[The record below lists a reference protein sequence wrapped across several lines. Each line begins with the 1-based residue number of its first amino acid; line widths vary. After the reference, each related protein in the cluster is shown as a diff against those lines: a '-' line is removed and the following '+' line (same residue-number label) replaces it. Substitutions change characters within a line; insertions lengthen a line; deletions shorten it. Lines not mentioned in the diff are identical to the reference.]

1 MSLVISG
8 VRYFG
13 PWLSLRPKTP
23 VFARDR
29 VWDMD
34 TAVRRSDRL
43 SCLRLGISSIVAL
56 LAVSFSGCGGCSSE
70 QSGSYGG
77 KSQEEFVKAL
87 KEKKQR
93 EADADRE
100 ATQPGKR
107 QPAKKATPPTQ
118 PAPPSEDEQ
127 SGQNTKPNPSRHPNN
142 TASGEESSDGAPPPL
157 PPPLPPPA
165 DLTQWDEHDFHVAR
179 LISDRRLVEAVAVR
193 AMRPQK
199 TEAEARTLID
209 LIALKPIGPSA
220 TAPTAAGPRRSGSKP
235 EDAALLAR
243 AADALAA
250 NGTAMAR
257 QALVAMIQGTIPTAD
272 AKAAAEAALD
282 AIGRQK
288 ASWADAI
295 LLDVVF
301 QPERFLSEGGP
312 WAAPDALRQRTLA
325 LLRGQQGSSVREQLA
340 LRLAQHAADQSGR
353 SSIVGLLSEPVLANL
368 PAQVV
373 LYQSARLPQDQ
384 SVTLE
389 RHFATWSR
397 CALKHW
403 LELPPEGDEPVLEP
417 SQAAAVAR
425 LLWNDQFVSILELRH
440 RSIGA
445 LPEAP
450 TLLALSAT
458 IPTVAMRKRLVRTL
472 DRHYLDGPGVLRHA
486 TLASGGVFDPALPL
500 SVREV
505 IRENTRSATKS
516 ASRPPGGRPTP
527 PPVMTRP
534 PMSDDWEALVVDLLR
549 QQCRSY
555 FKAGLARMT
564 EQRGQSVRTAE
575 RSSAAPGGEQS
586 AKKSW
591 WPFTLHAGAEALVHY
606 EIDRES
612 IGQSGR
618 GPEAPL
624 RLCYLRLEEKG
635 RPSRPLSNYRR
646 QIRNLVERRCEGGY
660 WLAGRLDAEAG
671 KACCIDLFVLPA
683 KAGVVLAPEEEQQLT
698 IELLVIQ
705 TTDVSDVLSTA
716 SQEP

>member
-1 MSLVISG
+1 M
-8 VRYFG
+8 
-13 PWLSLRPKTP
+13 
-23 VFARDR
+23 
-29 VWDMD
+29 
-34 TAVRRSDRL
+34 L
-43 SCLRLGISSIVAL
+43 SCPRLAISSFIAL
-56 LAVSFSGCGGCSSE
+56 LAVSFSGCGGCGGE
-70 QSGSYGG
+70 QTSGAFGG

-93 EADADRE
+93 EEEAERE

-107 QPAKKATPPTQ
+107 PTAKAATQPTQ
-118 PAPPSEDEQ
+118 PGQPSEDGQ
-127 SGQNTKPNPSRHPNN
+127 SGQSANSNPSKHPNN
-142 TASGEESSDGAPPPL
+142 NASDEESPDGPPPPL

-165 DLTQWDEHDFHVAR
+165 DLIQWDEHDFHVAR
-179 LISDRRLVEAVAVR
+179 LISDRRLVGAVAVR

-199 TEAEARTLID
+199 TEAEARMLID
-209 LIALKPIGPSA
+209 LIAIKPNGPSA
-220 TAPTAAGPRRSGSKP
+220 IDRAVSGPRGGESRP

-257 QALVAMIQGTIPTAD
+257 QALVAMIQGAIPTAD
-272 AKAAAEAALD
+272 AKAAAEAALE

-288 ASWADAI
+288 ASWASAI

-325 LLRGQQGSSVREQLA
+325 LLRGQEGSSVREQLA

-368 PAQVV
+368 PAQVI
-373 LYQSARLPQDQ
+373 LFKSARLPQDQ
-384 SVTLE
+384 NLMLE

-397 CALKHW
+397 RALAHW
-403 LELPPEGDEPVLEP
+403 LELPTEGEEPVLDP
-417 SQAAAVAR
+417 SQAATVAR

-450 TLLALSAT
+450 ALVALSAT
-458 IPTVAMRKRLVRTL
+458 IPTVAMRKRLARTL

-486 TLASGGVFDPALPL
+486 TLASGGVFDPALSL

-505 IRENTRSATKS
+505 IRENTRSASKPG
-516 ASRPPGGRPTP
+516 RPPAGRPVHP
-527 PPVMTRP
+527 AAVMRP
-534 PMSDDWEALVVDLLR
+534 PTSYDWEVLVVDLVR
-549 QQCRSY
+549 QQCRTY
-555 FKAGLARMT
+555 FKAGLARMS
-564 EQRGQSVRTAE
+564 EQRGQSMRTAE
-575 RSSAAPGGEQS
+575 RSPDAPSGEQS

-591 WPFTLHAGAEALVHY
+591 WPITLHAGAEVLVDY

-612 IGQSGR
+612 IGQSGQ
-618 GPEAPL
+618 GAEAPL
-624 RLCYLRLEEKG
+624 RLRYLRLEEKG
-635 RPSRPLSNYRR
+635 RPSRSLSNYRR
-646 QIRNLVERRCEGGY
+646 QIRNLAERRYEGGY
-660 WLAGRLDAEAG
+660 WLAGWLDAEAG
-671 KACCIDLFVLPA
+671 KVCYIDLFVLPA

-698 IELLVIQ
+698 IELLAIQ
-705 TTDVSDVLSTA
+705 TTDLSDVLSTA

>member
-1 MSLVISG
+1 M
-8 VRYFG
+8 
-13 PWLSLRPKTP
+13 
-23 VFARDR
+23 
-29 VWDMD
+29 
-34 TAVRRSDRL
+34 
-43 SCLRLGISSIVAL
+43 SCLRLAILSIVAL

-107 QPAKKATPPTQ
+107 PTAKAARQATQ
-118 PAPPSEDEQ
+118 PAPPSESGQ
-127 SGQNTKPNPSRHPNN
+127 SGQKANPSASKHPSA
-142 TASGEESSDGAPPPL
+142 TSGEESSDGSPPPL

-165 DLTQWDEHDFHVAR
+165 DLAQWDEHDFHVAR

-193 AMRPQK
+193 ALRPQK
-199 TEAEARTLID
+199 TEAEARMLID
-209 LIALKPIGPSA
+209 LIALKPNGPSA
-220 TAPTAAGPRRSGSKP
+220 IAPTASGPRGRGSKP
-235 EDAALLAR
+235 EDASLLAR

-282 AIGRQK
+282 AIGRQR
-288 ASWADAI
+288 ANWADAI

-301 QPERFLSEGGP
+301 QPERFSSEGGP

-325 LLRGQQGSSVREQLA
+325 LLRGQEQSSVREQLA
-340 LRLAQHAADQSGR
+340 LRLAQRAADQSGR

-373 LYQSARLPQDQ
+373 LFQTARLPQDQ
-384 SVTLE
+384 SLTLE

-425 LLWNDQFVSILELRH
+425 LLWSDQFVSVLDLRH

-450 TLLALSAT
+450 TLVALSAT

-516 ASRPPGGRPTP
+516 ASRPSGGRPSP
-527 PPVMTRP
+527 PPALTRP
-534 PMSDDWEALVVDLLR
+534 PMSDDWELLVVDLLR

-555 FKAGLARMT
+555 FKAGLARLA
-564 EQRGQSVRTAE
+564 ERRGQSVRTAE
-575 RSSAAPGGEQS
+575 RSPDAPGGEQS

-591 WPFTLHAGAEALVHY
+591 WPFTLHAGAEALVQY

-612 IGQSGR
+612 IGQSGQ
-618 GPEAPL
+618 GPGAPL

-716 SQEP
+716 SHDP